1 MLVLQLSLSQVIEG
15 VSFSTL
21 NIYHTVIEL
30 DLPWFCRKDYKTQR
44 KQLCLGIPV
53 NLLPQMPEDNPGKVT
68 ADVPWVHSHC
78 PSEAWQ

>member
-68 ADVPWVHSHC
+68 ADVP
-78 PSEAWQ
+78 